1 MEKRISKGIITQVL
15 NLLDIVSFGK
25 HYIEMALL
33 LRESMFINGILFNA
47 EIWYG
52 LTKAEINEFEDLDRL
67 LLRRIPKVL
76 VSSPKESFHL
86 ELGIIPI
93 GDIIKLRRLQYLHHL
108 VTRDGTEMLSQFFHT
123 QLTNPSKGDWTETV
137 KGNLEEYGIAFDLEL
152 LKLKSK
158 ESKGYCT

>member
-108 VTRDGTEMLSQFFHT
+108 VTRDENEMLSQFFYT
-123 QLTNPSKGDWTETV
+123 QLTNPSNGDWTETV
-137 KGNLEEYGIAFDLEL
+137 KGHLEEY
-152 LKLKSK
+152 
-158 ESKGYCT
+158 